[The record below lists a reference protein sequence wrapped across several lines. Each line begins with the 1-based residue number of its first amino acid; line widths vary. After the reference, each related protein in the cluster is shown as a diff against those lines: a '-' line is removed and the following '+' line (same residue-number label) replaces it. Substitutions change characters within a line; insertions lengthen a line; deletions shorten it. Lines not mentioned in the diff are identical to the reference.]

1 MALKRCALSNLLA
14 MPEPRSIDALDQ
26 PAIIIDTARPAI
38 CAINVGGRHLWG
50 MDSGLTMPVGL
61 DPAMPALTQLR
72 LAATKPVRNGDA
84 SPDSGMHAL
93 PASLVFWTA
102 VGAQSLKCR
111 CQPDAAPD
119 TVLVVFETGTHMDA
133 PTVITASTPTTA
145 PTTLDDGLDMHAM
158 AHELRTPIGA
168 IIALAEMIETEQF
181 GAIGDPRYREYARD
195 IGDSARLSL
204 NIVASALDR
213 DAACQAG
220 LLNNFVELSV
230 SELVRKSL
238 RTVRQSALEAKV
250 SLVPEI
256 SDDLPDL
263 IANGPGLTQVLL
275 NLLTNAIKFTP
286 AGGTITIIATES
298 VDGSL
303 SISVRDTG
311 VGMTGIDTN
320 VLIVDID
327 QTEPSGKQVASTTR
341 TTRRGIGFSL
351 VRRLAQAMAA
361 TFDVTSTRGVGTCV
375 TLTFPATKVIP
386 VARHAADR

>member
-1 MALKRCALSNLLA
+1 MSNLLA
-14 MPEPRSIDALDQ
+14 MPEPRSIDALEQ
-26 PAIIIDTARPAI
+26 PAIVIDTARPAI
-38 CAINVGGRHLWG
+38 CAINVGGRRLWG
-50 MDSGLTMPVGL
+50 MDNGVAMPVAL

-72 LAATKPVRNGDA
+72 LAAAKPVRNGDA
-84 SPDSGMHAL
+84 SPDSGMHGL

-111 CQPDAAPD
+111 CQPGVTPD
-119 TVLVVFETGTHMDA
+119 TVLVVFETGTQKDA
-133 PTVITASTPTTA
+133 PTAVAASTPTTA
-145 PTTLDDGLDMHAM
+145 PATLDDGDDGLDMHAM

-230 SELVRKSL
+230 SELIRKSL

-263 IANGPGLTQVLL
+263 IANGPGLTQILL

-320 VLIVDID
+320 VLIADID
-327 QTEPSGKQVASTTR
+327 QTEPSGDQVAPTTR
-341 TTRRGIGFSL
+341 TARRGIGFSL